1 MMADMDIVCLGEILL
16 DMFPAELGRKL
27 GDVSA
32 FQPKPGGAPAN
43 AAVAAVRLGKRSAF
57 IGKVGEDAFGHYL
70 AAVLDGQGVDT
81 RGVRFDPDT
90 RTTLAFIAKPDE
102 NTSEYVF
109 YRNPGAD
116 LMLRGDELD
125 QTLLKGTR
133 AFHFGS
139 LSLTS
144 DPIRATTYQAV
155 QIAKAAGAL
164 ISFDVNYRPNL
175 WSSPE
180 EALKQIRG
188 MLPQVN
194 LLKVNEVELELLT
207 KPAGK
212 PGSPEDACQAL
223 IAEGPELV
231 VVTLGTQGSYFYFA
245 GGHGMAPAFQVQAVD
260 ATGCGDAFVAGL
272 LSRLVEGQGWRSH
285 LNVSSLAEILR
296 YANAVGAL
304 TATQLGVIPA
314 LPSAAQ
320 VATFLSRQPL

>member
-1 MMADMDIVCLGEILL
+1 MTEMDIVCLGEILL
-16 DMFPAELGRKL
+16 DMFPMELGRKL
-27 GDVSA
+27 AEVSA

-57 IGKVGEDAFGHYL
+57 IGKVGDDAFGHYL
-70 AAVLDGQGVDT
+70 AAVLDGQGVET
-81 RGVRFDPDT
+81 RGVRFDPDA

-125 QTLLKGTR
+125 QTLLEGTR

-144 DPIRATTYQAV
+144 DPIRSTTYQAV

-175 WSSPE
+175 WPSPE

-188 MLPQVN
+188 MLPQAN

-207 KPAGK
+207 SRSGK
-212 PGSPEDACQAL
+212 GGSDIESACQTL

-231 VVTLGTQGSYFYFA
+231 VVTLGTQGSYFYYA

-260 ATGCGDAFVAGL
+260 ATGCGDAFIAGL
-272 LSRLVEGQGWRSH
+272 LSRLVEGQNWRSH
-285 LNVSSLAEILR
+285 LNLSSLMEILR

-320 VATFLSRQPL
+320 VSEFLSRQS